1 VRTSTNTLAVGG
13 GSIIFIF
20 FTLTRHIFTV
30 YMYIGTRAN
39 IVTSL
44 LCRELGPV
52 LPDPHGPGR
61 LRHLRDPEGGAG
73 HQAQGP
79 SSGNLANFYNTI
91 LMRNKKGREGGK

>member
-1 VRTSTNTLAVGG
+1 MRTSTNTLAVGR

-30 YMYIGTRAN
+30 YIGTRAN
-39 IVTSL
+39 IVTSV

-79 SSGNLANFYNTI
+79 SSGNLANFYTTI
-91 LMRNKKGREGGK
+91 LQS

>member
-1 VRTSTNTLAVGG
+1 MNPEVDPCEDFYEYACG
-13 GSIIFIF
+13 FI
-20 FTLTRHIFTV
+20 LTRHIFTV
-30 YMYIGTRAN
+30 YSGTRAN
-39 IVTSL
+39 IVTSV

-79 SSGNLANFYNTI
+79 SSGNLSNFYNT
-91 LMRNKKGREGGK
+91 GRWQMIGIGLGPW